1 MGGIVLTAEIK
12 GLRNSDRMRSALKQM
27 KKKWRVY
34 VFLLLPVAYIV
45 IFSYVPMYGIQIAF
59 RHYTTRG
66 GFTGSEWVGMENI
79 MRYFK
84 SYYFWRTIRNTLFT
98 SVYWTVV
105 MYPLSILMALMIN
118 ASPFPRFRS
127 AVQNIT
133 YMPNFISV
141 VVMAGMIL
149 QFLNVGTGPYG
160 IAYRF
165 LLNGAEPPNLL
176 AMPQAFRHIY
186 VWSSA
191 WQGLG
196 WSTIIYIAALAA
208 VDPSLHEAAIVD
220 GASRWQRILHVDI
233 PGIMPTMIIKL
244 ILTMGGILSIGFDK
258 AYLLQNDMNISA
270 SEMISTYTY
279 KAAFESAQADYSYS
293 TAIGLFNS
301 VVNGIVLIIV
311 NTTANKL
318 SGSSLW

>member
-1 MGGIVLTAEIK
+1 MLIAEVK
-12 GLRNSDRMRSALKQM
+12 TSRDSDRMHSVLKQI
-27 KKKWRVY
+27 KKRWRVY
-34 VFLLLPVAYIV
+34 VFLLLPVAYVI
-45 IFSYVPMYGIQIAF
+45 IFSYIPMYGIQIAF
-59 RHYTTRG
+59 RHYTTKG
-66 GFTGSEWVGMENI
+66 GFKGSEWVGMENI

-84 SYYFWRTIRNTLFT
+84 SYYFGRTIRNTLFT
-98 SVYWTVV
+98 SMYWIVV
-105 MYPLSILMALMIN
+105 MYPIPILLALMIN

-149 QFLNVGTGPYG
+149 QFLNVSTGPYG
-160 IAYRF
+160 IVYRF
-165 LLNGAEPPNLL
+165 LTNGKEPPNLL
-176 AMPQAFRHIY
+176 ALPQAFRHIY

-196 WSTIIYIAALAA
+196 WGTIIYIAALAA

-220 GASRWQRILHVDI
+220 GASRWERILHVDI
-233 PGIMPTMIIKL
+233 PGIMPTMVIQL

-258 AYLLQNDMNISA
+258 AYLLQNDLNLVN

-293 TAIGLFNS
+293 TAISLFNS
-301 VVNGIVLIIV
+301 VVNGIVLVIV
-311 NTTANKL
+311 NSTANKL